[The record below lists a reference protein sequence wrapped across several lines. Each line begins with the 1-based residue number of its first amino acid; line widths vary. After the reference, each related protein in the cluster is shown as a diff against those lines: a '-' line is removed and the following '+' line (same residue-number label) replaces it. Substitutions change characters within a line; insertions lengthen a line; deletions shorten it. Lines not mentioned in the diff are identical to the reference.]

1 MRNLP
6 IRLRLAMA
14 FALAAALLLSLVALF
29 GYLRLEAGLNDDLN
43 LELRQRAQ
51 DLQAPVSRPGASLTD
66 LGGTGFIERGESFAE
81 VLTPSGH
88 VVDATPTL
96 QRRPLLSPAEAAAAA
111 AATTTIDRSQAPGL
125 NEPARLLAT
134 PLTRSGNPLV
144 LVVGN
149 TRENG
154 LETLRR
160 VRKQLLLG
168 IPFLVMLTFGGAYL
182 VAGAA
187 LRPVERMRRR
197 ASELTGEGPALR
209 LPLPQANDEISRLG
223 ATLNDLLMRVQN
235 ARDRERSFVAHASH
249 ELRTPLALLRTE
261 LEIALRRPRP
271 APELRASIESATTE
285 VDRLQRLSEDLLLLA
300 QSGESGL
307 GVHLEDLPVA
317 DLFDAVTS
325 RFERSFEDV
334 RRDITGE
341 HTDEVASADRHLIQQ
356 AMTNLVA
363 NALEH
368 GSGPVSLTAR
378 RTEGVLELVVTDH
391 GEPVDPELLG
401 LATERFI
408 RRPTSAG
415 AGLGLSIVRA
425 IAEAHGG
432 TSGIRQLDGAT
443 EAWLSVPAQLSARKA
458 RTDPAGVT

>member
-1 MRNLP
+1 V
-6 IRLRLAMA
+6 A

-29 GYLRLEAGLNDDLN
+29 GYLRLEAGLDDDLN

-51 DLQAPVSRPGASLTD
+51 DLQAPVRRPGASLTD
-66 LGGTGFIERGESFAE
+66 LGGRGFIERGESFAE

-96 QRRPLLSPAEAAAAA
+96 HDRPLLSPAQAAAAA
-111 AATTTIDRSQAPGL
+111 VGTTTIDRSQAPGL

-134 PLTRSGNPLV
+134 PLTRSGDQLV
-144 LVVGN
+144 LVVGD

-160 VRKQLLLG
+160 VRNQLFLG
-168 IPFLVMLTFGGAYL
+168 IPILVVLTFCGAYL

-187 LRPVERMRRR
+187 LRPVELMRRR
-197 ASELTGEGPALR
+197 ASELTGEGLALR
-209 LPLPQANDEISRLG
+209 LPIPRTYDEISRLG
-223 ATLNDLLMRVQN
+223 ETLNDLLMRVQN

-261 LEIALRRPRP
+261 LEIALRRPRS
-271 APELRASIESATTE
+271 ATELCTSIESATTE

-300 QSGESGL
+300 LSGESGL
-307 GVHLEDLPVA
+307 GVQLEEVPVA
-317 DLFDAVTS
+317 DMYDIVTS
-325 RFERSFEDV
+325 RFEGSFDDV
-334 RRDITGE
+334 RREITRE
-341 HTDEVASADRHLIQQ
+341 HTDEIVSADRHLLQQ
-356 AMTNLVA
+356 ALTNLVA

-368 GSGPVSLTAR
+368 GSGPVSLTVR
-378 RTEGVLELVVTDH
+378 RSERVLELVVTDR
-391 GEPVDPELLG
+391 GEPVDPELFG
-401 LATERFI
+401 KATERFV
-408 RRPTSAG
+408 RSPTSPG
-415 AGLGLSIVRA
+415 AGLGLSIVRV

-443 EAWLSVPAQLSARKA
+443 EAWLSIPAHQGAPKG
-458 RTDPAGVT
+458 RTYPAGVP